1 MTLVAHIRV
10 RLEIQV
16 TFSVL
21 WDGFDTSNFPVTHA
35 VWAHWS
41 FSLME
46 ENFHWIQQIQR
57 TWYIT

>member
-21 WDGFDTSNFPVTHA
+21 RDGFDISNFPVTHA

-46 ENFHWIQQIQR
+46 ENFH
-57 TWYIT
+57 